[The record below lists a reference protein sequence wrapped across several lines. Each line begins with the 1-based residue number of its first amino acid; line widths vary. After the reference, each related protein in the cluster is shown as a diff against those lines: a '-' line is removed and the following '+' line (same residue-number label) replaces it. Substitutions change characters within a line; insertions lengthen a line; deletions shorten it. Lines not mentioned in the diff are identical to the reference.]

1 MENTHRV
8 IMKILKSVNNN
19 YYYQGFQ
26 EKGVN
31 PSNQVLNTLEI
42 IMYYYF
48 FIPFVGYSPMQAQG
62 PQTQGDYSLILHKWA

>member
-31 PSNQVLNTLEI
+31 PSNQVV
-42 IMYYYF
+42 YYYF

-62 PQTQGDYSLILHKWA
+62 PQNPR